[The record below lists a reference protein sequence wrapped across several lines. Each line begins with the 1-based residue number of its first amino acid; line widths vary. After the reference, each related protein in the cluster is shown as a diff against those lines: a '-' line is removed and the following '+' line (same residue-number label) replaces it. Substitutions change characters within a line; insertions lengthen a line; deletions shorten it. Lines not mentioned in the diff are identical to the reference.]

1 MARQQR
7 VDIGALA
14 AQIQLIKEQIDALQA
29 YLQQLLQSRDSVV
42 KAINSINTIRN
53 VEGNI
58 MVYLDPHLNA
68 AISAGITD
76 RNILV
81 HLGLN
86 VYAKLSFDEAVSILE
101 ERRARLDKAI
111 ENTRSTIA
119 NLIALH
125 DRYQSVL
132 QSAISEAEAKKSRG

>member
-68 AISAGITD
+68 AISAGITN

-132 QSAISEAEAKKSRG
+132 QSAISEAEAKKLRG

>member
-1 MARQQR
+1 
-7 VDIGALA
+7 DIGALA

-132 QSAISEAEAKKSRG
+132 QSAISEAEAKKLRG

>member
-132 QSAISEAEAKKSRG
+132 QSAISEAEAKKLRG

>member
-1 MARQQR
+1 MAKQQR

>member
-1 MARQQR
+1 LAKQQR